1 MRDLGHVPA
10 LKSRGRKLV
19 LTCHALAFAPAIVD
33 APIRRP
39 ACNLI
44 KAHLTLERVRQSH
57 NHHPVVKQ
65 RRMET
70 QDGGLLARA

>member
-19 LTCHALAFAPAIVD
+19 LTCHALAFAPSD
-33 APIRRP
+33 CGRPIRRP
-39 ACNLI
+39 ACDLI
-44 KAHLTLERVRQSH
+44 KAHLTLERIRQSH

-70 QDGGLLARA
+70 QYGGLLARA